1 MAITGAAADIT
12 EEELQEFIEC
22 VRMMMRDYGVNNH
35 LLKKVQF
42 EDEEISRAID
52 LTVSQWNSTPPVTST
67 TWRLI
72 PEHLLF
78 LGTCRWLM
86 QAESFLQVRN
96 QISVQTDGL
105 GVVGLDDKYQLYYNQ
120 MQDLRSE
127 FKRETQERKYADNI
141 ASGFGSVSSGYA
153 NVSRFHS

>member
-1 MAITGAAADIT
+1 MAVTGVAANITD
-12 EEELQEFIEC
+12 EELQVFVDC
-22 VRMMMRDYGVNNH
+22 VRLMMRDCGVNNH

-42 EDEEISRAID
+42 PDEEIYRAID
-52 LTVSQWNSTPPVTST
+52 LVVSEWNATPPLSSL

-78 LGTCRWLM
+78 LGACRWLM
-86 QAESFLQVRN
+86 QAESFLQIRN

-120 MQDLRSE
+120 LQDLRNE
-127 FKRETQERKYADNI
+127 FQNGMKELKYAANI
-141 ASGFGSVSSGYA
+141 ASGFGSVGSGYA
-153 NVSRFHS
+153 NVSRFHQ